1 MSAFLVHEELPDDHD
16 AIHEVNRQAFS
27 GDAEAI
33 LVNRLRTSGVVI
45 VSLVAVTNGEI
56 VGHILFSDLHLETEL
71 AVIHAASLAP
81 MAVAPEFQR
90 QGIGSALVRRG
101 LELCRER
108 GKSVRGSGWA
118 SRVLSPV
125 RLQFGIGKMPL
136 TVPIRVRVRLGWLSN
151 WFPAHSMA

>member
-16 AIHEVNRQAFS
+16 AIHEVNRQAFN

-33 LVNRLRTSGVVI
+33 LVNRLRTSGAIV
-45 VSLVAVTNGEI
+45 VSLVAVKNGEI
-56 VGHILFSDLHLETEL
+56 VGNILFSDLHLETEL

-108 GKSVRGSGWA
+108 GKSVVVVVGHPEYYPR
-118 SRVLSPV
+118 
-125 RLQFGIGKMPL
+125 FGFSSELAKCL
-136 TVPIRVRVRLGWLSN
+136 
-151 WFPAHSMA
+151 